1 MENNNELTHNS
12 VQQDLLAEESYDLNS
27 YVYATQWQRFANWL
41 IDNLLM
47 RFGLSYLT
55 GIAIGTMLGLIAPE
69 FISNI
74 ANDGA
79 MSSGIFLLSFMI
91 GYLNYIVYYTLCE
104 KLFKGYTLG
113 KIITGTR
120 AIRQDGQELTLKNA
134 LLRSLS
140 RCVPFEVFS
149 GFNTLT
155 WHDSWTDTMVVKSR

>member
-1 MENNNELTHNS
+1 MENNNELTNNS

-27 YVYATQWQRFANWL
+27 YVYATQWQPFANWL

-74 ANDGA
+74 ENDGA

-91 GYLNYIVYYTLCE
+91 GYLNYIVYYTLC
-104 KLFKGYTLG
+104 
-113 KIITGTR
+113 
-120 AIRQDGQELTLKNA
+120 
-134 LLRSLS
+134 
-140 RCVPFEVFS
+140 
-149 GFNTLT
+149 
-155 WHDSWTDTMVVKSR
+155 